1 MAQQLKNITIA
12 APGFAGINTQD
23 SPISTGTEYSLIA
36 ENAVIDQFGRIG
48 ARKGYEVKTASNSA
62 LGSDPLQGIFEFL
75 DTDGS
80 LITVVT
86 GNNKIFKVT
95 TASVADDTLT
105 DITPGAANITA
116 DNWKG
121 VTFNGFLFLFQDSQ
135 APIYYDGST
144 CALVSAHTNYSGTVP
159 TGNEVIAGF
168 GRLWATNGA
177 KTTIFFSDL
186 LNGFSWNEGSA
197 GSINLN
203 KVWSDQSDQIQA
215 LAAHNGYL
223 IIFGK
228 RQILIYQ
235 GPTDPA
241 TMSLVDSIS
250 GIGCLARDSVQNT
263 GQDLIFLAD
272 SGVRSFNRVIQEKSL
287 PMRDISKNV
296 RTDLMSL
303 ALIQSAPI
311 KSAYS
316 EDEAFYLLSFPTSN
330 AIYCFDM
337 RGVLENGSHRATL
350 WTGITPRAFCT
361 KRNGTLLFGANYGIA
376 EYKGYNDNEAP
387 YNFRYFS
394 SYLDF
399 GAQSNLKFLKKLN
412 LTIIGGQNTKATL
425 NWGYDYTSAY
435 STETFNF
442 ASKFLS
448 EYTYHPAILRD
459 VDADASDLA
468 FLGLSAS
475 QTSATVT
482 VEGTPNNNY
491 LVDFRTSS
499 TGDYTTAL
507 VVYEDSDTYYYA
519 IQDSGSTRTGVTI
532 YIVPQDPVG
541 FEYNI
546 NTTTSRTEYNS
557 SVIIQEPRVNTSGS
571 GTVVQ
576 IGLDAVIYNSPLS
589 IQKIDIHALLGRI
602 V

>member
-1 MAQQLKNITIA
+1 MAQPLNNITIA

-23 SPISTGTEYSLIA
+23 SPISTGTEYCLIA

-48 ARKGYEVKTASNSA
+48 ARKGYEVKTASNTL
-62 LGSDPLQGIFEFL
+62 LGTAPLQGIFEFL

-95 TASVADDTLT
+95 TVTVTDDTLV
-105 DITPGAANITA
+105 DITPAGASITA

-121 VTFNGFLFLFQDSQ
+121 VTFNGFLFLFQASQ
-135 APIYYDGST
+135 APISYDGTT
-144 CALVSAHTNYSGTVP
+144 CALVSAHANYSGTVP

-168 GRLWATNGA
+168 GRLWAVNGA
-177 KTTIFFSDL
+177 KTTIFWSDL
-186 LNGFSWNEGSA
+186 LNGFSWDEGSS

-203 KVWSDQSDQIQA
+203 KVWSDQSDEIQA
-215 LAAHNGYL
+215 LATHNGYL

-228 RQILIYQ
+228 RQILVYQ

-241 TMSLVDSIS
+241 TMSLADSIS

-337 RGVLENGSHRATL
+337 RGALENGSHRATL

-361 KRNGTLLFGANYGIA
+361 KRNGTLLFGANYGLA
-376 EYKGYNDNEAP
+376 EYKGYNDNTAT
-387 YNFRYFS
+387 YSFRYFS

-412 LTIIGGQNTKATL
+412 ITIIGGQSTTATL

-435 STETFNF
+435 SRQAFTFRT
-442 ASKFLS
+442 ATLS
-448 EYTYHPAILRD
+448 EYGEEQY
-459 VDADASDLA
+459 
-468 FLGLSAS
+468 GLSNTVVAGS
-475 QTSATVT
+475 QGAATVT
-482 VEGTPNNNY
+482 VEGSPDVHYTVDFETVLSVLYNTEYVVFLDADGYYYVNNN
-491 LVDFRTSS
+491 
-499 TGDYTTAL
+499 G
-507 VVYEDSDTYYYA
+507 
-519 IQDSGSTRTGVTI
+519 GGTRTRTVLYTKSADYGS
-532 YIVPQDPVG
+532 
-541 FEYNI
+541 EYNA
-546 NTTTSRTEYNS
+546 

-576 IGLDAVIYNSPLS
+576 IGLEAQINNAPFS